1 MNKRKYL
8 ALFAILFAALALCSC
23 KNDDPLKARASAIKR
38 LYKKGGAKIAVAN
51 SFGFNKSL
59 MFQGAELAIDQIEKN
74 NICPVKIQLIQSD
87 DGGNSTDGTLKAYEL
102 AGDNEVCAVI
112 GHGYSD
118 ISLPCSLIYQY
129 YGILHFNFISTLH
142 AITERNNPFVFS
154 NMPSDTDF
162 GNAAAELCERN
173 EYKNVIIYYLE
184 NRSGTSLSNSFELN
198 CSKLGINI
206 ASRESYDTTA
216 SEQEIERDLKRIKNN
231 FSFDSIF
238 LASRMPDIKNI
249 IELARKNGITCPIV
263 GADPF
268 DDPILAAALAKEE
281 DGKIFCVSNFN
292 EDSQSEA
299 FVEFRAAFTSKYGIE
314 PDQEAAQ
321 AYDALMVLAKSI
333 AIASSALPQD
343 LAKVMK
349 SGTWKEAA
357 GPYDF
362 MENGGIKNR
371 SLTQKVFKN
380 GKFEELKA
388 KGIENAE
395 ETAEESND

>member
-1 MNKRKYL
+1 MTNKIKNI
-8 ALFAILFAALALCSC
+8 ALFASLLAALALCSC
-23 KNDDPLKARASAIKR
+23 QSDDPLKARAWAIKR
-38 LYKKGGAKIAVAN
+38 LYKKGEAKIAVAN
-51 SFGFNKSL
+51 SFGYNKSL
-59 MFQGAELAIDQIEKN
+59 MFQGAELALEKIEKDGL
-74 NICPVKIQLIQSD
+74 CPVKIQLVQSD
-87 DGGNSTDGTLKAYEL
+87 DGGNSNSGTIKAYEL
-102 AGDNEVCAVI
+102 AGDNELCAVI

-142 AITERNNPFVFS
+142 AITERNNPLVFS

-173 EYKNVIIYYLE
+173 GYKNAIIYYLE
-184 NRSGTSLSNSFELN
+184 NRSGASLSNSFELN

-206 ASRESYDTTA
+206 ASRESYDATA

-249 IELARKNGITCPIV
+249 IELARKNGIACSIV

-268 DDPILAAALAKEE
+268 DDPILAANLPTEE
-281 DGKIFCVSNFN
+281 EGKIFCVSNYN
-292 EDSQSEA
+292 ENCQSEA
-299 FVEFRAAFTSKYGIE
+299 FVEFRDAFTSKYGIE

-321 AYDALMVLAKSI
+321 AYDALMVLAK
-333 AIASSALPQD
+333 AIAAANSALPQD
-343 LAKVMK
+343 LAKALK
-349 SGTWKEAA
+349 SQSWKEAA

-371 SLTQKVFKN
+371 ALTQKVFKN
-380 GKFEELKA
+380 GRFVEIDEK
-388 KGIENAE
+388 ENAE
-395 ETAEESND
+395 ETAENSDD